1 MIQGCIWGKVY
12 IIMRTTIMCWLKQ
25 ERKTCESPK
34 GGVFSAE
41 GDGISRNGAR
51 PLVSPVDFFCI
62 GKKGKFGGCAS
73 QVRPPTGLKRIGCR
87 TLPVKT
93 GLTLF

>member
-1 MIQGCIWGKVY
+1 MLVETGEEDL
-12 IIMRTTIMCWLKQ
+12 REP
-25 ERKTCESPK
+25 ERW
-34 GGVFSAE
+34 
-41 GDGISRNGAR
+41 
-51 PLVSPVDFFCI
+51 DFFCRRRWDI
-62 GKKGKFGGCAS
+62 SERGKTPGISCGFFLYRQKGKFGGCAR